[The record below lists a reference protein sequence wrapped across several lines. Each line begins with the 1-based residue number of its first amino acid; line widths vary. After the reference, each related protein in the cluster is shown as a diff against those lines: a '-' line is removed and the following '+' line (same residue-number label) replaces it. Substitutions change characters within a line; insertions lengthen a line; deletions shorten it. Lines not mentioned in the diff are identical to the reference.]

1 MSEIDLVLKAL
12 AASKAASLAAIHA
25 VEAIEQ
31 MLQQKEVPMPDT
43 TGSPECTHETASL
56 INTSAGTFRVCHC
69 GWQTQV

>member
-12 AASKAASLAAIHA
+12 AASKAASLASIHA

-31 MLQQKEVPMPDT
+31 MLQQKAVPMPDT
-43 TGSPECTHETASL
+43 TGSPSCSHEQAVL
-56 INTSAGTFRVCHC
+56 INTTAGNFRVCEC